1 MPEPPRRDSPT
12 GLELLGLGVALAA
25 CVMVPLVVGMVVDH
39 HFGST
44 PAGVMVGLLLG
55 IVAASFTVYLRF
67 KRYW

>member
-1 MPEPPRRDSPT
+1 MPGPPRRDSPS

-25 CVMVPLVVGMVVDH
+25 CVMVPLLLGMVLDSRL
-39 HFGST
+39 GSA

-55 IVAASFTVYLRF
+55 IVAGGFTVYLRF